1 MSRVLARACCTF
13 YLLAL
18 LTQLLLCQD
27 QRPPEQKFRA
37 YSLPDD
43 VRSADISPDD
53 RFVAIDVVE
62 RSHLDSGN
70 VVDTNRAE
78 IRDFRANRPI
88 ATLTLGSVEPLRSPT
103 TNRIIGG
110 IQSATVRYSP
120 DGQSLL
126 VWFKPALYVLR
137 ATDLKIVSK
146 FGLAPPPGWLDRPAG
161 KGEPFLTAIEA
172 SRDNRHLVALWR
184 FARQHAISTY
194 EITTGIQLHSWLLPE
209 SFSYSGFVEDDDGQ
223 SVLFVTGDV
232 LCSPHPGSN
241 GIFRLN
247 LGTGAVEPVETTAMR
262 PSVPVLLSGGRI
274 AFTVRKS
281 CLREKPQIEF
291 AVYDTSTKAFPY
303 RGETQYATGWVLSAP
318 GSGRMITYSGDW
330 KRVFDWGDWT
340 GWYYTP
346 RRQTFTVWDSQTLQ
360 PLARSQNFP
369 GLFSCTVRISRSGR
383 YIVTSG
389 WHRQRG
395 AYAVYEVP

>member
-13 YLLAL
+13 YLLVL
-18 LTQLLLCQD
+18 LTQLLLGQD
-27 QRPPEQKFRA
+27 QKLPEQKFRA
-37 YSLPDD
+37 YPLPDD

-53 RFVAIDVVE
+53 RFIAVDVVE
-62 RSHLDSGN
+62 RPNVSLGN
-70 VVDTNRAE
+70 FVDTNRIE
-78 IRDFRANRPI
+78 VRDFRANRQV
-88 ATLTLGSVEPLRSPT
+88 ATLTLGSKELLRSPT
-103 TNRIIGG
+103 SNRIIGG

-146 FGLAPPPGWLDRPAG
+146 FELEPPPAWLVRPAG
-161 KGEPFLTAIEA
+161 KGEPSLTAIEA
-172 SRDNRHLVALWR
+172 SRDNGRAIALWG

-194 EITTGIQLHSWLLPE
+194 EITTGAQLHSWLLPE
-209 SFSYSGFVEDDDGQ
+209 AFFYSAFVEDDDGQ

-232 LCSPHPGSN
+232 LCSPHPGPN

-247 LGTGAVEPVETTAMR
+247 MGTGAIESVEATATL
-262 PSVPVLLSGGRI
+262 PSVPALLSGSSI
-274 AFTVRKS
+274 AFTVKKS
-281 CLREKPQIEF
+281 CFREKPRPEF
-291 AVYDTSTKAFPY
+291 VVYDTSTNAARY

-318 GSGRMITYSGDW
+318 ESHRMVAYSGDW

-346 RRQTFTVWDSQTLQ
+346 GRQTFTVWNSQTLE
-360 PLARSQNFP
+360 PLARSQNLP
-369 GLFSCTVRISRSGR
+369 GLFACTVRISRSGR
-383 YIVTSG
+383 YIVTAG
-389 WHRQRG
+389 WHRQKG
-395 AYAVYEVP
+395 GYAVYELP